1 MVSRRGHTRWI
12 FGFDSPRMVE
22 LATVMD
28 ASAATGTST
37 ITEQAPVCYF
47 SRPNLHRIHVGKF
60 LNEAHLPTQLPC
72 NVPEDSF
79 SPLNGKFSNK
89 IGRDMWTRVGVGGR
103 YMYDGMFQEKQPD
116 IIMIIKKEER
126 DVAILS
132 LQEKRGCEAIMSCII
147 KDMWFTS

>member
-1 MVSRRGHTRWI
+1 
-12 FGFDSPRMVE
+12 MVE

-60 LNEAHLPTQLPC
+60 LNEAHLPTQPPC
-72 NVPEDSF
+72 NVPENSF

-103 YMYDGMFQEKQPD
+103 YMYDGMFQEKQYLFRGRMILGQRANKGQRPD